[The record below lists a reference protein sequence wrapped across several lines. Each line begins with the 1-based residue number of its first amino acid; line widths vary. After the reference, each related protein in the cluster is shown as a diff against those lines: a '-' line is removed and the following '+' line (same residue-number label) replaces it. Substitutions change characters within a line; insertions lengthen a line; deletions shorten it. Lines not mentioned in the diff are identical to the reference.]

1 MATKTIKLE
10 IPFQK
15 LLNIVDQLT
24 PDEKLILKKRLSQK
38 KTKKHSILELEGLG
52 ADLWKKVDVKGYIR
66 KERESWD

>member
-15 LLNIVDQLT
+15 LLNAIDQLT
-24 PDEKLILKKRLSQK
+24 PDEKLILKKRLAQR
-38 KTKKHSILELEGLG
+38 KTKKHSILEIEGLG
-52 ADLWKKVDVKGYIR
+52 AEVWKKVDVEDYIR

>member
-15 LLNIVDQLT
+15 LLNAIDQLT
-24 PDEKLILKKRLSQK
+24 PDEKLILKKRLVQR
-38 KTKKHSILELEGLG
+38 KTKKHSILEIEGLG
-52 ADLWKKVDVKGYIR
+52 AEVWKKVDVEDYIR